1 MSDLYWELA
10 VCLCRASPLELQQHQ
25 PRKLKKVPEDRADPW
40 DIGLGLDIT
49 ENFTA
54 IKNGWLKRKQHFFRS
69 IIGRDREKLHASGN
83 ITE

>member
-54 IKNGWLKRKQHFFRS
+54 IKNGWLKRAIPCERSEKKGQRQKVDFFF
-69 IIGRDREKLHASGN
+69 DEM
-83 ITE
+83 